1 MTSSSPTAS
10 CTVLRLL
17 ALLFLLAA
25 LLLLRQPLFGQ
36 TASVTPDTQTIA
48 AAPTRFSIV
57 TEGAPRGSAP
67 DVLLL
72 PGLASSRD
80 VYAAE
85 SKLLT
90 THYRLHLVQLA
101 GFAGEPAGPNATG
114 PILSP
119 VVEQLHQYITDN
131 HLQPLPVIG
140 HSMGGLL
147 ALMLAQAP
155 EDVSKLL
162 IVDTLPFYGLVFN
175 PAATVDSIRPQAQ
188 AMHGQFVAMPNDQF
202 AESAPAFTNRLV
214 KDPEGQRLVT
224 ASSIASDRTVFANAM
239 LEDLGTDIRPQ
250 LATIKTPM
258 TLLYPY
264 ETAEGP
270 ADQVTALYTTAYAAK
285 PNLKVTR
292 IDDSRH
298 FIMYDQP
305 TAFDKAVQVFLNPD
319 YRASQITGSETIP
332 IHRIPSER

>member
-1 MTSSSPTAS
+1 MSSPTQTAS
-10 CTVLRLL
+10 CTALRLL

-36 TASVTPDTQTIA
+36 SITPTKPANRAIT
-48 AAPTRFSIV
+48 AAPTRFSVVI
-57 TEGAPRGSAP
+57 EGALRGTAP

-80 VYAAE
+80 VYASEA
-85 SKLLT
+85 KILT
-90 THYRLHLVQLA
+90 TNYRLHLVQLA

-131 HLQPLPVIG
+131 HLQPIPVIG

-147 ALMLAQAP
+147 ALMLAQAHP

-175 PAATVDSIRPQAQ
+175 PAATVDSLHPQAQ
-188 AMHGQFVAMPNDQF
+188 AMHDQFIAIPNDQF
-202 AESAPAFTNRLV
+202 AATQPLYTNRLV
-214 KDPEGQRLVT
+214 KDPEGQRQVS

-239 LEDLGTDIRPQ
+239 LEDLSTDLRSQ

-264 ETAEGP
+264 ETAQGP
-270 ADQVTALYTTAYAAK
+270 PEQVAALYTAAYASK
-285 PNLKVTR
+285 RNLHLIR

-305 TAFDKAVQVFLNPD
+305 IAFDKAVQTFLQSKP
-319 YRASQITGSETIP
+319 
-332 IHRIPSER
+332 

>member
-1 MTSSSPTAS
+1 MTISRATY
-10 CTVLRLL
+10 RLVILLLIL
-17 ALLFLLAA
+17 AGI
-25 LLLLRQPLFGQ
+25 LLLRKPIFAQAI
-36 TASVTPDTQTIA
+36 T
-48 AAPTRFSIV
+48 AAPTRFSVII
-57 TEGAPRGSAP
+57 EGVAPGKGP
-67 DVLLL
+67 DLLL
-72 PGLASSRD
+72 IPGLASSRD

-85 SKLLT
+85 AKLLIPT
-90 THYRLHLVQLA
+90 YRLHLIQIA

-114 PILSP
+114 PILAP
-119 VVEQLHQYITDN
+119 LVEQLHQYITHN
-131 HLQPLPVIG
+131 HLQPIPVIG

-147 ALMLAQAP
+147 ALMLAQAHP

-162 IVDTLPFYGLVFN
+162 IIDTLPFYGLVFN
-175 PAATVDSIRPQAQ
+175 PAATVDTVRPQAQ
-188 AMHGQFVAMPNDQF
+188 AMHDQFIAMPDDQF
-202 AESAPAFTNRLV
+202 AAASPTYTNRLV
-214 KDPEGQRLVT
+214 KDPEGQRLVS

-239 LEDLGTDIRPQ
+239 LEDLGTDLRPQ

-285 PNLKVTR
+285 PNLKIIR

-305 TAFDKAVQVFLNPD
+305 AAFDKAVQNFLKP
-319 YRASQITGSETIP
+319 
-332 IHRIPSER
+332 